1 MAHQGEVT
9 ATMKVQATMGGAL
22 SKQTQEVLKRHR
34 GGDGGLT
41 KVVELGGRTVIVG
54 GGKSKEGCP
63 FEEKC
68 WIKEGQVCTRA
79 RTVYEVRCSKCTAV
93 YTGTTGH
100 SVHKRGWEHMR
111 ALKGNNM
118 TYAIT
123 KHFSLDHPEVDRNE
137 ERLFEMRI
145 IDKTR
150 TSNLERYISE
160 GIKIEEANLARGGGK
175 QLNSK
180 GEWGRVSIKRLTVTE

>member
-1 MAHQGEVT
+1 M
-9 ATMKVQATMGGAL
+9 
-22 SKQTQEVLKRHR
+22 
-34 GGDGGLT
+34 
-41 KVVELGGRTVIVG
+41 GGRTVIVG

-79 RTVYEVRCSKCTAV
+79 TTVYEVRCSKCTAV

-100 SVHKRGWEHMR
+100 SVHKRGWEHIR

-137 ERLFEMRI
+137 ERLFELRI

-175 QLNSK
+175 QLNSR
-180 GEWGRVSIKRLTVTE
+180 GEWGRVSIKRLTVAE